1 MDRKYTER
9 LEINKILAQAA
20 EFAVLSQGKGIVEA
34 LEPSSDVDE
43 VKDRLE
49 MTAECDRLLFRYGF
63 GKVSAFGEVEEPV
76 SRARKGSALSC
87 AEILE
92 VCRLLVSAREVC
104 QGTDKL
110 EEIDSVRRLT
120 ANLYFDR
127 NLEDDITAKIA
138 SPDNL
143 YDNASEKLYSI
154 RSRIRALNEK
164 IRSTLSDY
172 ITGSYAEYLQDPI
185 VTIRN
190 DRYVIPVKAENR
202 GKVKGFVH
210 DRSKSGA
217 TFFIEPEYVL
227 ELNNELI
234 SLTSDERA
242 EIEAILRDLSKR
254 IGRIGEKLLRDVE
267 ILARLDAYLA
277 LAEYSYTIKGIL
289 PKINTRGYIN
299 IVQGRHPLIDKH
311 KVVPV
316 SLEIG
321 DKYSFLLLSG
331 ANTGGKT
338 VTLKMVGLFCLMA
351 CCGLFI
357 PAAYGSE
364 VAVFQ
369 DVFCDIGDSQSIEES
384 LSTFSSHMTKVVDI
398 CSRADSHSLVL
409 FDELGGGT
417 NPDEGQAIAK
427 AVVKKLLSLGAC
439 GIITTHFTPLK
450 EFAYNTPGIENA
462 SMEFDP
468 STLMPLYSIK
478 IGLPGASN
486 ALAIC
491 KRLGLG
497 DEILSDAVN
506 FLSAEGRDFETMARK
521 MEEVRVESEKV
532 LAENMRIRKE
542 LTDKRNEINKSID
555 EINQE
560 KTRIAKAARV
570 ETRRIV
576 AEKTEEAKELL
587 ESIEEIFQKEVVT
600 EADLIQAR
608 TIKNKL
614 EDISAD
620 DQEEIPRQV
629 DFIPATRDNVKPG
642 ASVYNKRFDSMGQ
655 VLSVKK
661 NGEVE
666 VQFGGVKTF
675 VKMSELMVPDEKVS
689 GSGKNGKQGKQ
700 GQKPQQDVKLV
711 KKFARTQPVLEINVM
726 GMNVEEA
733 LMEVNNFIDHAVL
746 DNLEE
751 IKVIHGT
758 GTGKL
763 RSAIQ
768 NELRKDRR
776 VKSFRNGVY
785 GEGELGVTFIT
796 LK

>member
-1 MDRKYTER
+1 MDKRYTER
-9 LEINKILAQAA
+9 LEINKILSAA
-20 EFAVLSQGKGIVEA
+20 AGYASLKQGSRIVEA
-34 LEPSSDVDE
+34 LEPSSDIEE
-43 VKDRLE
+43 VKERLE
-49 MTAECDRLLFRYGF
+49 MTAECDRLLFKDGF
-63 GKVSAFGEVEEPV
+63 GKVYEFGDVEEPV
-76 SRARKGSALSC
+76 SRAIKGSALSC
-87 AEILE
+87 GEILE
-92 VCRLLVSAREVC
+92 VARLIASAREAAR
-104 QGTDKL
+104 GTERL
-110 EEIDSVRRLT
+110 EGIPHVRALT
-120 ANLYFDR
+120 ANLFYDH
-127 NLEDDITAKIA
+127 NLELDIAAKIQSQDSLFDTA
-138 SPDNL
+138 SD
-143 YDNASEKLYSI
+143 KLYSI
-154 RSRIRALNEK
+154 RSKIRSLNER
-164 IRSTLSDY
+164 IRSTLSEY

-217 TFFIEPEYVL
+217 TYFIEPEYVL

-234 SLTSDERA
+234 TLVSDEKA
-242 EIEAILRDLSKR
+242 EVEAILKDLSKR
-254 IGRIGEKLLRDVE
+254 IGKIGGKLLNDIV
-267 ILARLDAYLA
+267 ILAKFDANLA
-277 LAEYSYTIKGIL
+277 LAEYSYTIRGVQ
-289 PKINTRGYIN
+289 PRINQRGYVN
-299 IVQGRHPLIDKH
+299 IIQGRHPLIDKN

-321 DKYSFLLLSG
+321 AKYSFLLLSG

-364 VAVFQ
+364 IAVFQ

-384 LSTFSSHMTKVVDI
+384 LSTFSSHMTHVVDI
-398 CSRADSHSLVL
+398 CNMASSSSLVL
-409 FDELGGGT
+409 LDELGGGT

-427 AVVKKLLSLGAC
+427 AVVKKLLSCGSC

-450 EFAYNTPGIENA
+450 EFAYNTEGIENA

-491 KRLGLG
+491 KRLGL
-497 DEILSDAVN
+497 DDAILEDAVN
-506 FLSAEGRDFETMARK
+506 FLSDEGRDFENMARQ

-532 LAENMRIRKE
+532 LAENQKIRLELEQKRDEVNKGIEKLNKE
-542 LTDKRNEINKSID
+542 REAIARN
-555 EINQE
+555 
-560 KTRIAKAARV
+560 ARS
-570 ETRRIV
+570 ETKRIV
-576 AEKTEEAKELL
+576 SEKTEEAKELL
-587 ESIEEIFQKEVVT
+587 DEIEEIFKQEVVT
-600 EADLIQAR
+600 EADLIKAR

-614 EDISAD
+614 ETVDAD
-620 DQEEIPRQV
+620 VHEEIPRQT
-629 DFIPATRDNVKPG
+629 DYRPATKENIKPG
-642 ASVYNKRFDSMGQ
+642 SKVYIEKFDCTAQ
-655 VLSVKK
+655 VLSMRR

-675 VKMSELMVPDEKVS
+675 VKLSDLKVADS
-689 GSGKNGKQGKQ
+689 GPA
-700 GQKPQQDVKLV
+700 QKPQDVKIV
-711 KKFARTQPVLEINVM
+711 KKFGRQQPVLEINVI
-726 GMNVEEA
+726 GLNVEEA
-733 LMEVNNFIDHAVL
+733 LQEVNNFIDRAVL

-751 IKVIHGT
+751 VKIIHGV

-763 RSAIQ
+763 RNSIQ
-768 NELRKDRR
+768 NSLRHDRR
-776 VKSFRNGVY
+776 VKSFRDGVY
-785 GEGELGVTFIT
+785 GEGEKGVTFAT